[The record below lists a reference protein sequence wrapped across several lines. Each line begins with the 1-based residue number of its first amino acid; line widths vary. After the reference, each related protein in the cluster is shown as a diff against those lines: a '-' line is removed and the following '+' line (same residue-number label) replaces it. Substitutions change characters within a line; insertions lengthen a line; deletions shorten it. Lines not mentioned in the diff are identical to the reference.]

1 MEPVSHDILTQFNS
15 ILSQK
20 KIPDGLQED
29 YRKWLRYFL
38 DYRIKY
44 SPPDQRSE
52 QVRLFIEKLRSK
64 GASGRSLHDA
74 AHALSLYFSLQPKM
88 PAAVVHA
95 ASARMA
101 CPVAEPGPPVPEAA
115 QPMPSATAAG
125 PAKRGGRRY
134 NEWWSIEK
142 TRSPEW
148 DDIVIGGLV
157 GEIKARHY
165 LSSKMKRLRA
175 SILRVYS
182 FSYPLAPL
190 TPEFPQNAE
199 SLCRL
204 VPKIPNVPEGQATP
218 GPVA

>member
-1 MEPVSHDILTQFNS
+1 MEPVSHDILAQFNA

-44 SPPDQRSE
+44 SPPEQRSE
-52 QVRLFIEKLRSK
+52 QIRLFVEKLRSK
-64 GASGRSLHDA
+64 GAYGRSLHDA
-74 AHALSLYFSLQPKM
+74 AHALSLYFSLQPKIS
-88 PAAVVHA
+88 AAVVHEA
-95 ASARMA
+95 GMRMA
-101 CPVAEPGPPVPEAA
+101 RPVTETGPPVPVAV
-115 QPMPSATAAG
+115 QPTPSASAG

-134 NEWWSIEK
+134 NEWWSLEK

-148 DDIVIGGLV
+148 DEIVIGGLA

-182 FSYPLAPL
+182 FSYSLAPL
-190 TPEFPQNAE
+190 TPEFAQNAE
-199 SLCRL
+199 GLCRL
-204 VPKIPNVPEGQATP
+204 VPKIPDLPEGQAAP